1 MGQSK
6 EAALRNS
13 KKEIDEDDLVK
24 ENPRYSE
31 TSWI

>member
-13 KKEIDEDDLVK
+13 KKEIDDLVK
-24 ENPRYSE
+24 ENPRYLE